1 MAPKA
6 NAINNLEKTMY
17 RNKLRKFLLL
27 ASLAAAGAVVTWTL
41 ADFVAGAA
49 PDYVQDFRRH

>member
-1 MAPKA
+1 MYS
-6 NAINNLEKTMY
+6 NN
-17 RNKLRKFLLL
+17 LRKFLLL

-49 PDYVQDFRRH
+49 LDYVQDFRRH